1 MSEPWNL
8 QFKASFQGDVEAL
21 EDLRTISLVCTCT
34 VAQSCPTLW
43 DHQAPLSMGF
53 SWQEHW
59 SGLPFPPPGDLPDP
73 GIEPTSHVSPVLT
86 GGFFTT
92 EPSSVY
98 NFLRKCGNSLTEP
111 FNQLNSKFCYLEV
124 VHESAAPALSES
136 LLLMKIL
143 RSFFQIRNCS
153 STIFQMID
161 RKV

>member
-1 MSEPWNL
+1 MLSLTSNQTDFNPHSLTCAVLSCVWFFVAPWT
-8 QFKASFQGDVEAL
+8 AA
-21 EDLRTISLVCTCT
+21 
-34 VAQSCPTLW
+34 
-43 DHQAPLSMGF
+43 HQVPLSVEF
-53 SWQEHW
+53 SRQQYW
-59 SGLPFPPPGDLPDP
+59 SWLPFPTPGDLPDP
-73 GIEPTSHVSPVLT
+73 GIEPTSPVSPVLA

-111 FNQLNSKFCYLEV
+111 FSQLNSKFCYLDV

-143 RSFFQIRNCS
+143 RSFLQIRNCS

-161 RKV
+161 RKVWGAPT